1 MSDPGGMRDEEKAPP
16 QLGRAM
22 AVGSVWM
29 ITGRWMVRGIGLVST
44 IILARLL
51 VPADFGLVA
60 SAMLVIGAI
69 QVLTESGQ
77 RAAIIRMR
85 NPTRAH
91 YDSAWTMGLL
101 IGLAVAAALALL
113 APFMPVW
120 FDDPRLDLIVWALAL
135 RPAIQAFENI
145 GLVDLQRR
153 LNFRR
158 DIQILLYGK
167 IAGFIIATTL
177 AFLMRNYWALIL
189 GTLAQA
195 ATGVVVSY
203 IFIPYRPRL
212 AVGKIAEL
220 WSFSFWSLM
229 TSIGNYWA
237 ARSDQLVVAG
247 VLGSEA
253 MGTFTVGGELAA
265 LPTAEL
271 VNPPVR
277 ALYAAYSRVSH
288 DTAAIREHYLTALS
302 FIALV
307 ACATSVGMALV
318 ARDAVMLVLGPRWE
332 AAVTVVPWLALASGA
347 MGMARSVNAALLA
360 AGHARANAMR
370 AFAFA
375 GLLLPAA
382 AFGARQGG
390 VEGVAI
396 AHLGVTLLF
405 VPVMFGLLV
414 RLMEVPVASVI
425 EVVWRPV
432 VAAGVMAGVVTLV
445 HPHLP
450 AFPWLRLPGD
460 AVAGAAAYGGAL
472 VLLWL
477 ACGRPP
483 GAEHTMLGWLRRRI
497 EGRKKA
503 RVGSPFTHE
512 PAHRATGS

>member
-1 MSDPGGMRDEEKAPP
+1 MSERARAETEEDAPP
-16 QLGRAM
+16 RLGRAM

-29 ITGRWMVRGIGLVST
+29 IAGRWMVRGIGLVST

-77 RAAIIRMR
+77 RSAIIRMR

-101 IGLAVAAALALL
+101 IGLGVAAVLAAL
-113 APFMPVW
+113 APFMPAW
-120 FDDPRLDLIVWALAL
+120 FDDPRLDLIAWALAL

-167 IAGFIIATTL
+167 VAGFVIATVL
-177 AFLMRNYWALIL
+177 AFLMRNYWALIA

-203 IFIPYRPRL
+203 IFIPYRPKL
-212 AVGKIAEL
+212 SFSKIGEL

-247 VLGSEA
+247 MLGSEA

-265 LPTAEL
+265 LPTSEL

-302 FIALV
+302 FIAVV

-318 ARDAVMLVLGPRWE
+318 ARDAVALVLGPRWE
-332 AAVTVVPWLALASGA
+332 TAVAVVPWLALASGA
-347 MGMARSVNAALLA
+347 MGMARSVNSALLA

-382 AFGARQGG
+382 LLGAQEGG
-390 VEGVAI
+390 VEGVAL

-414 RLMEVPVASVI
+414 RLLGVPVRAVLAAT
-425 EVVWRPV
+425 WRPV
-432 VAAGVMAGVVTLV
+432 VAATIMAVIVTLV

-450 AFPWLRLPGD
+450 GKPLPRLAGD
-460 AVAGAAAYGGAL
+460 ACAGAVAYGGTL

-483 GAEHTMLGWLRRRI
+483 GAEATVLKWLGRRLENGKLRSLLTPTR
-497 EGRKKA
+497 
-503 RVGSPFTHE
+503 GSV
-512 PAHRATGS
+512 HRATGS